1 MIVRQFK
8 KLSRPAQI
16 CVVVCIILPFFFT
29 VGLLA
34 ESLNSEDF
42 VEAHRVA
49 PAVLIK
55 KAMAENYFS
64 TNNTLSLKAL
74 KLEGENL
81 LYIFDLNTSE
91 LCGLRGCLY
100 VGYVSDGTKVLDLY
114 LKQLPKGI
122 KLFSADGTQNHYPC
136 VAVSQVD
143 AKSRIVKKR
152 YCYQGGKMVSVFRQL
167 MEGGQ

>member
-1 MIVRQFK
+1 MHWFQ
-8 KLSRPAQI
+8 KLSRSAQI
-16 CVVVCIILPFFFT
+16 CLVVCLLFPFSFT

-34 ESLNSEDF
+34 AKPNSQDF

-49 PAVLIK
+49 PALLIK

-64 TNNTLSLKAL
+64 PNKIPSLKAL
-74 KLEGENL
+74 KLEGENP

-100 VGYVSDGTKVLDLY
+100 VGYVSDGTKVLNLY
-114 LKQLPKGI
+114 LKELPKGI

-136 VAVSQVD
+136 VAISQTD
-143 AKSRIVKKR
+143 SKSRIVKKR
-152 YCYQGGKMVSVFRQL
+152 YCYQAGKMVSVFQQL
-167 MEGGQ
+167 VEGGQ